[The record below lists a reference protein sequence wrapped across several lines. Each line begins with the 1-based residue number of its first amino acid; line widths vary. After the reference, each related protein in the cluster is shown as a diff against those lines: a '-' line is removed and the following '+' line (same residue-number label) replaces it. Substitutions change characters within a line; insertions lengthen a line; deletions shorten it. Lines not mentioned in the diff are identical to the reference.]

1 MEKEKAVRIAEECGM
16 SHAGTFP
23 VKILKLRT
31 EVRDMCAD
39 NKCGRYNK
47 SWSCPPA
54 CGSLEELQ
62 EKIKAFSWGLLV
74 QMTGEMEDDFDVET
88 IEETEEKM
96 KNSFRML
103 CDRLIDGGET
113 CFPMGAGT
121 CTRCAE
127 CTYPDA
133 PCRFP
138 EKVFPSMEACGLWV
152 SEVCETAG
160 IPYYYGKGTI
170 TYSCCV
176 LFP

>member
-1 MEKEKAVRIAEECGM
+1 M

-23 VKILKLRT
+23 VEKLKLRT

-39 NKCGRYNK
+39 NKCGRYGK

-54 CGSLEELQ
+54 CGSLEELR
-62 EKIKAFSWGLLV
+62 EKINAFSWGLLV
-74 QMTGEMEDDFDVET
+74 QMTGQMEDDFDVET
-88 IEETEEKM
+88 IEETEERM
-96 KNSFRML
+96 KDSFRLL
-103 CDRLIDGGET
+103 CDRLIDGGEH

-121 CTRCAE
+121 CQRCQE

-152 SEVCETAG
+152 SEVCEMAG

>member
-1 MEKEKAVRIAEECGM
+1 M
-16 SHAGTFP
+16 SHAGVFP
-23 VKILKLRT
+23 ADRLKFRT

-39 NKCGRYNK
+39 NKCGRYDR

-54 CGSLEELQ
+54 CGSLEELK
-62 EKIKAFSWGLLV
+62 EKAAAFSWGLLV
-74 QMTGEMEDDFDVET
+74 QVTGQMEDDFDVET
-88 IEETEEKM
+88 IEESEEKM
-96 KNSFRML
+96 RKAFLEL
-103 CDRLIDGGET
+103 CDRLIDAGEI

-121 CTRCAE
+121 CTRCAA

-152 SEVCETAG
+152 SEVCEMAG

-176 LFP
+176 LFKEEDQS

>member
-1 MEKEKAVRIAEECGM
+1 MKKEEALRLAEECGM
-16 SHAGTFP
+16 SHAGIFP
-23 VKILKLRT
+23 VERLKLRS

-39 NKCGRYNK
+39 NKCGRYNTC
-47 SWSCPPA
+47 WSCPPA
-54 CGSLEELQ
+54 CGSLAELQ
-62 EKIKAFSWGLLV
+62 EAIRRFSWGLLV
-74 QMTGEMEDDFDVET
+74 QVTGQMEDDFDVET
-88 IEETEEKM
+88 IEASEKQM
-96 KNSFRML
+96 QKAFLTL
-103 CDRLIDGGET
+103 CDRLIDAGED
-113 CFPMGAGT
+113 CYPMGAGT
-121 CTRCAE
+121 CTRCKT

-138 EKVFPSMEACGLWV
+138 DRMFPSMEACGLWV